1 MLRRFWGLVLV
12 AVVLVVA
19 ATVYAIIDDKVTN
32 LLIGAAMVASMLL
45 GVAIQMEKRLGD
57 AYDTGGDGR
66 QRWILRTLAAMIADR
81 D

>member
-19 ATVYAIIDDKVTN
+19 ATAYAIIDGKMAN

-45 GVAIQMEKRLGD
+45 GVAILMEKRLGD
-57 AYDTGGDGR
+57 AYDTGGDAR
-66 QRWILRTLAAMIADR
+66 QRSLLRTLTAKDTDR